1 MDHLFQTEIVTDLT
15 MKLCLTLLLGFIY
28 GYERQRARKPI
39 GFGTFI
45 FVSTGACSLAIIAM
59 SLPERNTVPLLASI
73 VTGIGFLGAGAL
85 IRTGEK
91 IQGFTSAALIWLF
104 SIFGLSVGVGEYTL
118 ALSLYG
124 IIWLVS
130 ITDHSFQK
138 RGIGAYKKQL
148 RLTVRGKEQH
158 FDKSAKLLQAYN
170 TRLVAIQSD
179 GDLNTTTLS
188 FDINIGEESMQELA
202 ETLLADNQVLK
213 VELE

>member
-1 MDHLFQTEIVTDLT
+1 MDHLFPTELVNDLT
-15 MKLCLTLLLGFIY
+15 VKLCLTLLLGFIY

-59 SLPERNTVPLLASI
+59 SLPERNTIPLLASI

-104 SIFGLSVGVGEYTL
+104 SIFGLSVGVGAYTV
-118 ALSLYG
+118 ALSLYA
-124 IIWLVS
+124 IIWMVS
-130 ITDHSFQK
+130 ITDHGFQR

-148 RLTVRGKEQH
+148 RLTFSGGEEH
-158 FDKSAKLLQAYN
+158 FAKSANLLQAYN

-179 GDLNTTTLS
+179 GDLNTITLS
-188 FDINIGEESMQELA
+188 FDINIGEEGMQALA
-202 ETLLADNQVLK
+202 ETLIADSHVLK